1 LSEKQQDNLTE
12 NKILNFAQKE
22 KFDLE
27 IFGQQIQD
35 IEKKALDGETDLLK
49 AYVLLKRIEA

>member
-1 LSEKQQDNLTE
+1 MSEKQQDNLTE

-35 IEKKALDGETDLLK
+35 IEKKAIDGETDLLK
-49 AYVLLKRIEA
+49 SYVLLKRIEA